1 VTATI
6 GSVDRRSIV
15 SDESIVDEE
24 PIVGLGPRLRAHR
37 QRAGLSVRAV
47 ASRLGVSAS
56 FISQLERGKTQPS
69 VARLYALTQLLG
81 LSIDELFSDAPL
93 DGLSTLGTTDEPH
106 AASSRTTA
114 EGSSP
119 ERTAQPSPPGAWPAS
134 GDQSLSR
141 LSITRAGDRQSI
153 EMDTGVIW
161 EQLAE
166 NTPNDI
172 EFMEI
177 IYPPH
182 SSSTADRRLMQHDGW
197 EFGYLV
203 IGELEITVGFEV
215 FTLYAGDALGF
226 PSTTPHVFANLTDLP
241 ARGIWLQRHSPVER

>member
-1 VTATI
+1 M
-6 GSVDRRSIV
+6 
-15 SDESIVDEE
+15 SDESIADEE
-24 PIVGLGPRLRAHR
+24 PIVGLGPRLRVHR
-37 QRAGLSVRAV
+37 QRTGLSVRSV
-47 ASRLGVSAS
+47 ASTLGVSAS

-81 LSIDELFSDAPL
+81 ISIDELFTQAPL
-93 DGLSTLGTTDEPH
+93 DGTTPLGSVDTTTGP
-106 AASSRTTA
+106 RTANPRTAA
-114 EGSSP
+114 EGSSHQKS
-119 ERTAQPSPPGAWPAS
+119 AQPSPRGAWPTN

-141 LSITRAGDRQSI
+141 LSITRAGNRQSI

-166 NTPNDI
+166 NTANDI

-182 SSSTADRRLMQHDGW
+182 SSSTADRRLIQHDGW

-215 FTLYAGDALGF
+215 FTLFAGDALGF
-226 PSTTPHVFANLTDLP
+226 PSTTPHVFSNLTDLP
-241 ARGIWLQRHSPVER
+241 ARGIWLQRHSLVQR